1 VMVRDNSKA
10 TRCYA
15 GSAGRAATAG
25 DAHATLQAIQHDR

>member
-15 GSAGRAATAG
+15 GSAGLAATTG
-25 DAHATLQAIQHDR
+25 DAHAILQAIQHHR